1 MNSSKQSIVDKY
13 FEAYKEHNIDK
24 IKEVMDENAKWI
36 FMGRHP
42 LAGIKSGV
50 EEIVAFFDK
59 MGKIMVR
66 GNPKI
71 NKLIVS
77 ENENY
82 LIECIHS
89 ATNSP
94 DGINLDHHAC
104 VLWTFKNGK
113 IVEGRHFFADP
124 EASDKYFTEVSK
136 KF

>member
-1 MNSSKQSIVDKY
+1 MNAPHQFIVDKF
-13 FEAYKEHNIDK
+13 FEAYQKHDINK

-42 LAGIKSGV
+42 LAGIKNGV
-50 EEIVAFFDK
+50 EEIVVFFDK
-59 MGKIMVR
+59 MGKIMAR
-66 GNPKI
+66 GKPTI
-71 NKLIVS
+71 DKLIVC

-104 VLWTFKNGK
+104 VLWTFKDGK

-124 EASDKYFTEVSK
+124 EAADKYFTKVSM
-136 KF
+136 